1 MTTLRIDTK
10 GRKREDNLYY
20 AGLLLLGAATVM
32 IPVMRRYL
40 MPMLEKLPW
49 SCVLY
54 RLLGVYCPGCG
65 GTRAVNALLHGHII
79 TSLWY
84 HPLIV
89 YCVAL
94 YLGYMISWTF
104 ARFRMFGLRRG
115 MKFRVGYLYGML
127 AVVGINFVLKNVLK
141 FCFDIRMI

>member
-20 AGLLLLGAATVM
+20 AGLLFLGAATAM
-32 IPVMRRYL
+32 IPVMRHYM

-49 SCVLY
+49 GCVLY

-115 MKFRVGYLYGML
+115 MKFRAGYLYGML
-127 AVVGINFVLKNVLK
+127 VVVAVNFILKNVLK
-141 FCFDIRMI
+141 FCFGIVMI